1 MKRKGSPETK
11 RNGDPQI
18 FLTAP
23 LQILARFSGVCWLE
37 HPQARHGSALEEG
50 ATGRN
55 TWSSDMAG
63 EGSSADFKGAGVFCQ
78 LRILPITLLFS
89 CRASTEV
96 RETLKGFLIAL

>member
-1 MKRKGSPETK
+1 MKQKGSPKTK
-11 RNGDPQI
+11 RNGDAQI

-23 LQILARFSGVCWLE
+23 LQILARFSGVRWLE
-37 HPQARHGSALEEG
+37 HPQAWPGSAVGEG

-89 CRASTEV
+89 CRVSTEV